1 MERPGVNGVLNW
13 MGIRQH
19 FKWLRMLLD
28 NENTQQF
35 IPSALRKK
43 NKYGVYSNGIKMV
56 VVLSGAII
64 LVQSFVPGAAAVL
77 RQLTKLNSVCM
88 PMRYLWVFVAY
99 VALRG
104 AIDRIPAEYRFVKNQ
119 AVAKFFGIWCFL
131 VTAASCLLGMYDKN
145 PFTFA
150 LNVITPVVLT
160 ALGLIL
166 PEIAK
171 REQKN

>member
-1 MERPGVNGVLNW
+1 
-13 MGIRQH
+13 
-19 FKWLRMLLD
+19 
-28 NENTQQF
+28 
-35 IPSALRKK
+35 
-43 NKYGVYSNGIKMV
+43 
-56 VVLSGAII
+56 
-64 LVQSFVPGAAAVL
+64 
-77 RQLTKLNSVCM
+77 M

-99 VALRG
+99 VALRN

-119 AVAKFFGIWCFL
+119 AVAKFFGTWCFI

-171 REQKN
+171 REQKNKQ

>member
-1 MERPGVNGVLNW
+1 MQNNILLILRPFFAVNKAISIVFSN
-13 MGIRQH
+13 
-19 FKWLRMLLD
+19 
-28 NENTQQF
+28 
-35 IPSALRKK
+35 RK
-43 NKYGVYSNGIKMV
+43 
-56 VVLSGAII
+56 LS
-64 LVQSFVPGAAAVL
+64 
-77 RQLTKLNSVCM
+77 T
-88 PMRYLWVFVAY
+88 
-99 VALRG
+99 
-104 AIDRIPAEYRFVKNQ
+104 
-119 AVAKFFGIWCFL
+119 KFFGIWCFL

>member
-1 MERPGVNGVLNW
+1 
-13 MGIRQH
+13 
-19 FKWLRMLLD
+19 
-28 NENTQQF
+28 
-35 IPSALRKK
+35 
-43 NKYGVYSNGIKMV
+43 
-56 VVLSGAII
+56 
-64 LVQSFVPGAAAVL
+64 
-77 RQLTKLNSVCM
+77 
-88 PMRYLWVFVAY
+88 MRYLWVFVAY

-131 VTAASCLLGMYDKN
+131 VTAASCILGMYDKN

-150 LNVITPVVLT
+150 LNVITPVVLV

-171 REQKN
+171 REQKNKK